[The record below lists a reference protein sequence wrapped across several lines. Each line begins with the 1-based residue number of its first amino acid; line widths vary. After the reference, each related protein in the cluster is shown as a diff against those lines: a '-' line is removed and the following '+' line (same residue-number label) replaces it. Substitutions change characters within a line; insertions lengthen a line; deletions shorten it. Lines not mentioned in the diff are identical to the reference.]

1 MLNIIINLLLINLI
15 VVMVFN
21 SGFIDSIDEMINRKW
36 KFYHLPK
43 PFSCALCMTF
53 WTSVIW
59 LLFTKEL
66 TLLTLAMALFSAT
79 LTTVTT
85 PLLKLI
91 ENWLL
96 KIIEWIMPR

>member
-1 MLNIIINLLLINLI
+1 MMKIIIDLLLINLI

-21 SGFIDSIDEMINRKW
+21 SGFIDEIDAAISRKW

-43 PFSCALCMTF
+43 PFSCSLCMTF
-53 WTSVIW
+53 WCSVIW
-59 LLFTKEL
+59 LLCTHSFS
-66 TLLTLAMALFSAT
+66 LLTLAMALFSAT

-85 PLLKLI
+85 PLLKVI

-96 KIIEWIMPR
+96 KIIEWIMPK

>member
-1 MLNIIINLLLINLI
+1 MITTILNLLLINLI

-21 SGFIDSIDEMINRKW
+21 SGFINDIDAAINRKW
-36 KFYHLPK
+36 KFYHLGK
-43 PFSCALCMTF
+43 PFSCALCVVF
-53 WTSVIW
+53 WASVIW
-59 LLFTKEL
+59 LLCTGNFS
-66 TLLTLAMALFSAT
+66 LLTLAMALFSAT
-79 LTTVTT
+79 LTSVTT